1 VPLYLLVVAAT
12 VSRAVPLDF
21 PAECVVTDVGACVQG
36 GGGGEYASTFVSSF
50 FYFDTLGTLAQLNH
64 SVTARQTLVG
74 GNYEL
79 LRCSSGQAAGPEPTA
94 GCDFE
99 PHPDYWIALLWRR
112 LMGSTVLLT
121 PTVHGG
127 DAAALR
133 VHAHCTAQPAKPGS
147 VTLAFANM
155 DESVTFSIDG
165 SASSIISGART
176 EYRLKQA
183 NSSQPL
189 EEARELMFNDSPAPL
204 VVGTGALPA
213 LVGGKAVAGASLIVA
228 PATIGWAVFA
238 DAKAPACM

>member
-1 VPLYLLVVAAT
+1 MWVH
-12 VSRAVPLDF
+12 
-21 PAECVVTDVGACVQG
+21 ACTYMHAQG

-50 FYFDTLGTLAQLNH
+50 GYFDTLGTLAQLNH

-99 PHPDYWIALLWRR
+99 PHPDYYVALLWRR
-112 LMGSTVLLT
+112 LMGSTALLT
-121 PTVHGG
+121 PTMHGGG
-127 DAAALR
+127 DAAAAALR
-133 VHAHCTAQPAKPGS
+133 LHAHCTAQPATPGS

-155 DESVTFSIDG
+155 AETVTFNIVGG
-165 SASSIISGART
+165 SSSIISGART
-176 EYRLKQA
+176 EYRITKA

-189 EEARELMFNDSPAPL
+189 EQARELIFNGGPAPL
-204 VVGTGALPA
+204 FVGTTGALPA
-213 LVGGKAVAGASLIVA
+213 LVGDKEAAGASLIVA
-228 PATIGWAVFA
+228 PETIGWAVFA

>member
-1 VPLYLLVVAAT
+1 
-12 VSRAVPLDF
+12 
-21 PAECVVTDVGACVQG
+21 
-36 GGGGEYASTFVSSF
+36 VSSF
-50 FYFDTLGTLAQLNH
+50 GYFDTLGTLAQLNH

-99 PHPDYWIALLWRR
+99 PHPDYYIALLWRR
-112 LMGSTVLLT
+112 LMGSTVLPT
-121 PTVHGG
+121 PTVNGG

-155 DESVTFSIDG
+155 AETVTFSIDATAIGG
-165 SASSIISGART
+165 SITSGTRT
-176 EYRLKQA
+176 EYRLKKA
-183 NSSQPL
+183 NTSQPL
-189 EEARELMFNDSPAPL
+189 EEVRELVFNDDPAPL
-204 VVGTGALPA
+204 AVGTTGALPA
-213 LVGGKAVAGASLIVA
+213 LVGTKAVAGASLIVNA
-228 PATIGWAVFA
+228 ETIGWAVYA